1 MGPLKPASW
10 QQGTSLLEVL
20 ITIVILVIG
29 LLGLAGLQSRLQV
42 SEMESYQRAQ
52 ALILVEDMA
61 SRITANRSNATS
73 YVTTAATPLGEG
85 MTCPTTSATQ
95 QEIDTSEWCNAL
107 KGAAETINGSNV
119 GAMVGGR
126 GCVESLGS
134 GQYMVTVAWQGLTP
148 ISTPPT
154 SVGCGK
160 DLYNATVG
168 SNCSN
173 DACRRYVT
181 TIVRIATLT

>member
-1 MGPLKPASW
+1 MGSLGSFV
-10 QQGTSLLEVL
+10 QRGTSLLEVL

-52 ALILVEDMA
+52 ALILLADMA
-61 SRITANRSNATS
+61 NRITANRLNATN
-73 YVTTAATPLGEG
+73 YVTGTATPLGEG

-95 QEIDTSEWCNAL
+95 QEIDSAEWCNAL
-107 KGAAETINGSNV
+107 KGAAETISGSNV
-119 GAMVGGR
+119 GAMIGGR

-148 ISTPPT
+148 IGAPPA

-160 DLYNATVG
+160 DLYTGAAG
-168 SNCSN
+168 SSCTS
-173 DACRRYVT
+173 DSCRRYVT